1 MRLLKPALL
10 LCCYL
15 FSIAAYAQSAREQ
28 LKESIRETL
37 EEKSFKPEGERR
49 LHTSKTTASYD
60 QRITGSG
67 TGVMEGEV
75 ALAMH
80 PKDSSKLVISFMRYD
95 TANYPLFPIYY
106 SSNSGQTWTQST
118 FNPLSVFTADY
129 PSIAPTIGGDPALAW
144 DKTGRLYFSWIYAG
158 EKATHDSIYYFLFC
172 AWSDNNGQTWATSPG
187 AHQVGFGVKGK
198 ASSMLADYSD
208 GLYDREWMAVDN
220 STGTNAGRVYLSFLL
235 QPPVTKMPLFGI
247 SVRSKTASGNFGAIT
262 NALPLNMQ
270 FSNIAVDS
278 TGKVHVT
285 GVDLNTQQVKH
296 TYSTNAG
303 ATFSTPVV
311 AATGSNSNGFSKV
324 RPRENAAPNLAV
336 DGANNL
342 HLVYSTYPTSGPA
355 IAYYVRSTNS
365 GGTWSTPLNLN
376 TLFGNKE
383 TFMPV
388 VCASG
393 NSVAI
398 STTVIDNNDSARYY
412 EVSSTDNGQT
422 WTTPLLLSGVAAY
435 YPGAAGF
442 YGDYNRN
449 VRSQCR
455 VYTGWCDG
463 RGGLGPKVYFAKTNY
478 CSTTSVPELT
488 NVNSP
493 VQLQSL
499 YPVPTRSTLR
509 MQFSNAAGTC
519 LLQLSLTDMSGRAIV
534 SSEQQL
540 GSGSGELTL
549 PLGVLQSGYY
559 MLTVKASGAVIATRQ
574 VLVQ

>member
-1 MRLLKPALL
+1 M
-10 LCCYL
+10 
-15 FSIAAYAQSAREQ
+15 
-28 LKESIRETL
+28 
-37 EEKSFKPEGERR
+37 
-49 LHTSKTTASYD
+49 
-60 QRITGSG
+60 
-67 TGVMEGEV
+67 
-75 ALAMH
+75 
-80 PKDSSKLVISFMRYD
+80 
-95 TANYPLFPIYY
+95 
-106 SSNSGQTWTQST
+106 
-118 FNPLSVFTADY
+118 
-129 PSIAPTIGGDPALAW
+129 GGDPALAW

-158 EKATHDSIYYFLFC
+158 EKSTHDSIYYYLFC

-187 AHQVGFGVKGK
+187 AHLVGFGVKGK

-220 STGTNAGRVYLSFLL
+220 SGGPNAGRLYLSFLL
-235 QPPVTKMPLFGI
+235 QPPISKMPLFGI
-247 SVRSKTASGNFGAIT
+247 SVRSKAAAGSFGAIT

-270 FSNIAVDS
+270 FSNVAVDG

-311 AATGSNSNGFSKV
+311 VATGSNSNGFSKV

-355 IAYYVRSTNS
+355 IAYYVRSTN
-365 GGTWSTPLNLN
+365 GGSTWSTPLSLN

-393 NSVAI
+393 NSIAI
-398 STTVIDNNDSARYY
+398 STTVIDASDSARYF

-422 WTTPLLLSGVAAY
+422 WTPPLLLSGIAAY

-442 YGDYNRN
+442 YGDYNRS

-463 RGGLGPKVYFAKTNY
+463 RSGLGPKVYFAKSNY
-478 CSTTSVPELT
+478 CTATSVPELT

-493 VQLQSL
+493 VQLHAV
-499 YPVPTRSTLR
+499 YPVPASSALH
-509 MQFSNAAGTC
+509 
-519 LLQLSLTDMSGRAIV
+519 LQLSNSAAPCTLHISLTDMGGRMV
-534 SSEQQL
+534 SSSDQQL
-540 GSGSGELTL
+540 GSGSMELTL
-549 PLGVLQSGYY
+549 PVGTLQPGYY
-559 MLTVKASGAVIATRQ
+559 MLSLKASAGVIATRQ
-574 VLVQ
+574 VQVQ